1 MGSLVGRRLNPAI
14 RQPTQTDSMTHP
26 NSDIDRRL
34 NFAKTLAHE
43 AGQLALSYFRSIG
56 DLEVKSKG
64 VQDMVSDADLNVE
77 TFIRDKIADAFA
89 EDGIVG
95 EEHGVVESQSGFTW
109 VIDPIDGTFNFV
121 NGIPAW
127 CVILACVQDDKTKIG
142 VICEPNHGEL
152 YWAAEGMGAH
162 LNETPIKVA
171 QAKGLD
177 EGNTGLGM
185 NSRTPGHSVTRFVE
199 LLADRGGLFYRNAS
213 GGLMLAYVAAG
224 RLIGYAEHH
233 MNAWDCLAG
242 QMLIAEAGGK
252 IEQQSANAMLRDGG
266 RVIAAGEAIFDE
278 LVAMADASFTA

>member
-1 MGSLVGRRLNPAI
+1 MTLSDNELSKRL
-14 RQPTQTDSMTHP
+14 D
-26 NSDIDRRL
+26 
-34 NFAKTLAHE
+34 FAKTLALD
-43 AGQLALSYFRSIG
+43 AGALALTYFRSIG
-56 DLEVKSKG
+56 DLEIKSKG
-64 VQDMVSDADLNVE
+64 LQDMVSDADLNVE
-77 TFIRDKIADAFA
+77 TFVREKLAEQFA

-127 CVILACVQDDKTKIG
+127 CVILACVHEDRTRIG
-142 VICEPNHGEL
+142 VICEPNHSEL

-162 LNETPIKVA
+162 LNDTPIKVA
-171 QAKGLD
+171 QVDGLD
-177 EGNTGLGM
+177 KGNTGLGM
-185 NSRTPGHSVTRFVE
+185 NSRTPGNSVTRFVE
-199 LLADRGGLFYRNAS
+199 LLAQKDGLFYRNAS

-242 QMLIAEAGGK
+242 QHLIAEAGGR

-266 RVIAAGEAIFDE
+266 RVIASGDAIFDE
-278 LVAMADASFTA
+278 LVAMADESFT

>member
-1 MGSLVGRRLNPAI
+1 
-14 RQPTQTDSMTHP
+14 MTHP
-26 NSDIDRRL
+26 DSELSKRL
-34 NFAKTLAHE
+34 DFARTLASD
-43 AGQLALSYFRSIG
+43 AGALALTYFRSIG
-56 DLEVKSKG
+56 DLEIRSKG
-64 VQDMVSDADLNVE
+64 LQDMVSDADLNVE
-77 TFIRDKIADAFA
+77 TFIREKLTEHFA

-95 EEHGVVESQSGFTW
+95 EEHGAVESQSGFTW

-127 CVILACVQDDKTKIG
+127 CVILACVHDDRTRIG

-162 LNETPIKVA
+162 LNDAPIQVA
-171 QAKGLD
+171 QVNGLN

-185 NSRTPGHSVTRFVE
+185 NSRTPGQSVTRFVE
-199 LLADRGGLFYRNAS
+199 LLAAKDGLFYRNAS

-242 QMLIAEAGGK
+242 QLLIAEAGGEV
-252 IEQQSANAMLRDGG
+252 EQQSADAMLRDGG
-266 RVIAAGEAIFDE
+266 RVIAGGSAIFDE
-278 LVAMADASFTA
+278 LIEMADASFT

>member
-1 MGSLVGRRLNPAI
+1 MNPSNSTESLLRFAFGALEQAGLLSLDFFRTSINVDNKASAGLFDPVTEADRAVERSLRDATATAF
-14 RQPTQTDSMTHP
+14 PTH
-26 NSDIDRRL
+26 
-34 NFAKTLAHE
+34 
-43 AGQLALSYFRSIG
+43 SI
-56 DLEVKSKG
+56 L
-64 VQDMVSDADLNVE
+64 
-77 TFIRDKIADAFA
+77 
-89 EDGIVG
+89 G
-95 EEHGVVESQSGFTW
+95 EEYGYDDKGSDFCW

-152 YWAAEGMGAH
+152 YWAAEGAGAH
-162 LNETPIKVA
+162 LNDAPIKVA